1 MVLSLMT
8 DLQSKEQGENLELL
22 MNQPSFAAWGVS
34 QMVVHDVD
42 KLYTWKMEEY
52 KEQMSM
58 MQLNHKSKSTNK

>member
-1 MVLSLMT
+1 MVPSLKT
-8 DLQSKEQGENLELL
+8 DLQSKERGENLESL
-22 MNQPSFAAWGVS
+22 MNQPSFAAWCVS